1 MDILEKHGVKVT
13 FFMTGGW
20 VESFPDD
27 VKLILSKGH
36 DLGNHSE
43 NHKNMSQ
50 LSDAENETE
59 LMKVHEK
66 VKELTGYEMFLFRPP
81 YG

>member
-1 MDILEKHGVKVT
+1 MDILAKHNVKVT

-20 VESFPDD
+20 VEKFPED
-27 VKLILSKGH
+27 VKYIASQGH

-50 LSDAENETE
+50 LSETE
-59 LMKVHEK
+59 IQNEIQKVHDR
-66 VKELTGYEMFLFRPP
+66 VK
-81 YG
+81 